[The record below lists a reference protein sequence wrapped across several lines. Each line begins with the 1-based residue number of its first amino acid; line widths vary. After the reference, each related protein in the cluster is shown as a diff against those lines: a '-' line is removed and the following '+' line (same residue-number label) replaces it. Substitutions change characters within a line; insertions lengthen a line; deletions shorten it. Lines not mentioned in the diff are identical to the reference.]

1 MFFHEWNVLI
11 VDDEPDVLTVT
22 RLALKDVTVFGL
34 PLKIHTARSKA
45 EAIEVLNGRL
55 SLAGAAEGICAV
67 AFIDVV
73 MENDLAGLELCDH
86 IRNHL
91 ANYSTQLYIRTGQP
105 GVAPERKVID
115 DYDISGYFTK
125 MEMTEQ
131 KLYTL
136 VKSGVRQWFS
146 NWYAR
151 LIAETTHNAVT
162 HAATRTQLLA
172 ALGFMGEPGP
182 QPDEFVTGIVFED
195 SFFLSDYEPAQL
207 RALRDQLRQHTPAI
221 QTPEGHSLTVNTEGS
236 LLVNIVE
243 TPTTAAYYYV
253 AESDMLMPR
262 PLLDVTFRNGL
273 VLATLWKRAESDL
286 DQLPP
291 AMAQSLKRA

>member
-22 RLALKDVTVFGL
+22 KLALKDVTVFGL
-34 PLKIHTARSKA
+34 PIKIHTARGKA
-45 EAIEVLNGRL
+45 EAIEVLNTRL

-73 MENDLAGLELCDH
+73 MENDQASLELCDH
-86 IRNHL
+86 IRNQMG
-91 ANYSTQLYIRTGQP
+91 NYSTQLYIRTGQP

-162 HAATRTQLLA
+162 HAFTRTQLLA
-172 ALGFMGEPGP
+172 ALGFIGEPGRTKTSSS
-182 QPDEFVTGIVFED
+182 Q
-195 SFFLSDYEPAQL
+195 
-207 RALRDQLRQHTPAI
+207 AL
-221 QTPEGHSLTVNTEGS
+221 
-236 LLVNIVE
+236 
-243 TPTTAAYYYV
+243 
-253 AESDMLMPR
+253 
-262 PLLDVTFRNGL
+262 
-273 VLATLWKRAESDL
+273 
-286 DQLPP
+286 
-291 AMAQSLKRA
+291 SLKMLIS